1 MSAPVPVILL
11 GLGPIGRT
19 IGQAVAEESRLEV
32 VGAVDIDPLIVG
44 KPLDH
49 VCDADLPPL
58 LVVSDLIATHAPP
71 GAVVLQATGSRL
83 EAVHPQLMQ
92 AIALGYHVVSTCE
105 ELVWPWDDH
114 PERAAELNRACRQA
128 QVAVLGTGV
137 NPGFVMDT
145 LPVLVARAAGEVEA
159 VHVTRVVDV
168 AQRRLPLQRKMG
180 VGEDP
185 AVVQSLL
192 DQERIGHVGLSN
204 SLQMLAAGLGW
215 ELEMIDIDSRPIVAK
230 EPVMTGLGPVEPG
243 RCIGIRQQAT
253 GMVHGRPRLFL
264 RLVMEAGAAGGSY
277 DEIVVDGAQ
286 SLRLRL
292 DGLQGDR
299 ATAWLVVNQALIVR
313 RLPPGLHTMLSAPLL
328 PMP

>member
-1 MSAPVPVILL
+1 MSSPVPVILL
-11 GLGPIGRT
+11 GLGSIGRA

-32 VGAVDIDPLIVG
+32 VGAVDIDPVIVG

-58 LVVSDLIATHAPP
+58 LVVSDLAATHAPP

-83 EAVHPQLMQ
+83 ESVYPQLMQ
-92 AIALGYHVVSTCE
+92 AVALGYHVVSTCE

-114 PERAAELNRACRQA
+114 PERAGELNRACRQA
-128 QVAVLGTGV
+128 QVTVLGVGV

-168 AQRRLPLQRKMG
+168 AKRRLPLQRKMG

-185 AVVQSLL
+185 ATVQSLL

-215 ELEMIDIDSRPIVAK
+215 ELDMIDIDSRPIVAK

-253 GMVHGRPRLFL
+253 GMVQGRPRLFL

-277 DEIVVDGAQ
+277 DEIVIDGAQ

-292 DGLQGDR
+292 EGLQGDR

-313 RLPPGLHTMLSAPLL
+313 QLLPGLHTMLSAPLL

>member
-1 MSAPVPVILL
+1 MSAPIPVILL
-11 GLGPIGRT
+11 GLGPIGRA
-19 IGQAVAEESRLEV
+19 IGQAVAAEGRLEV
-32 VGAVDIDPLIVG
+32 VGAVDIDPVIVG
-44 KPLDH
+44 KPLHH

-58 LVVSDLIATHAPP
+58 LVVSDLADTHAPP

-83 EAVHPQLMQ
+83 ETVQSQLLQ

-114 PERAAELNRACRQA
+114 PDRAGELNRACRRA
-128 QVAVLGTGV
+128 QVAVLGVGV
-137 NPGFVMDT
+137 NPGFIMDT

-159 VHVTRVVDV
+159 VHVIRVVDV
-168 AQRRLPLQRKMG
+168 AKRRLSLQRKMG

-215 ELEMIDIDSRPIVAK
+215 KLDMIDIDGRPIIAK
-230 EPVMTGLGPVEPG
+230 ETVMTASGPIEAG
-243 RCIGIRQQAT
+243 RCLGIRQQAT
-253 GMVHGRPRLFL
+253 GMVLGRPRLFL
-264 RLVMEAGAAGGSY
+264 HLVMEAGVATGSY
-277 DEIVVDGAQ
+277 DEIVIDGAQ

-292 DGLQGDR
+292 EGLQGDQ

-313 RLPPGLHTMLSAPLL
+313 QLPPGLHTMLSAPLL
-328 PMP
+328 PMS

>member
-1 MSAPVPVILL
+1 MSAPIPVILL
-11 GLGPIGRT
+11 GLGPIGRA
-19 IGQAVAEESRLEV
+19 IGQAVAAEGRLEV
-32 VGAVDIDPLIVG
+32 VGAVDIDPVIVG
-44 KPLDH
+44 KPLHH

-58 LVVSDLIATHAPP
+58 LVVSDLADTHAPP

-83 EAVHPQLMQ
+83 ETVRPQLLQ

-114 PERAAELNRACRQA
+114 PDGAGELNRACRQA
-128 QVAVLGTGV
+128 QVAVLGVGV

-159 VHVTRVVDV
+159 VHVIRVVDV
-168 AQRRLPLQRKMG
+168 AQRRLSLQRKMG

-215 ELEMIDIDSRPIVAK
+215 TLDMIDIDSRPIIAK
-230 EPVMTGLGPVEPG
+230 DTVMTASGPIEAG
-243 RCIGIRQQAT
+243 RCLGIRQQAT
-253 GMVHGRPRLFL
+253 GMVQGRPRLFL
-264 RLVMEAGAAGGSY
+264 RLVMEAGVATGSY
-277 DEIVVDGAQ
+277 DEIIIDGAQ

-292 DGLQGDR
+292 EGLQGDQ
-299 ATAWLVVNQALIVR
+299 ATAWLVVNQALLVR

-328 PMP
+328 PML